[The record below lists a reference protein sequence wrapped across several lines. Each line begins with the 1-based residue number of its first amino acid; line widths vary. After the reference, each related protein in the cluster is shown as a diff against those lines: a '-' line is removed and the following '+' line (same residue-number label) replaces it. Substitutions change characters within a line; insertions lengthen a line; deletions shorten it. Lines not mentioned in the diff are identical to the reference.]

1 MNWLKKLFE
10 EWFRAKVVK
19 APEVKPVE
27 KPVAGAPSKFS
38 IITDDPACELV
49 IKFNGGEVRNVGQ
62 VTYIKRSLTCT
73 PFDGHNCVGV
83 QYDIT
88 GLADGE
94 RTVFVDKSRKGIWQ
108 GVLPSDIPIGK
119 VVCWYE

>member
-1 MNWLKKLFE
+1 MNWLKRLRLFE
-10 EWFRAKVVK
+10 AWFRAKVVK

-27 KPVAGAPSKFS
+27 KPVAPSKPD
-38 IITDDPACELV
+38 IITDDPSCEIV
-49 IKFNGGEVRNVGQ
+49 IKCGGREVRNVGQ

-94 RTVFVDKSRKGIWQ
+94 RTVFVDKTRRGIWQ
-108 GVLPSDIPIGK
+108 GVLPTDIPIGK